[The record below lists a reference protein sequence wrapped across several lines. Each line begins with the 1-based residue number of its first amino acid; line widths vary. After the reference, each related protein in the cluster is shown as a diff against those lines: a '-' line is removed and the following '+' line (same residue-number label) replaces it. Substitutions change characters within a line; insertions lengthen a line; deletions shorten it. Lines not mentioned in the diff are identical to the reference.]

1 MSKDTPKIAEKVT
14 LPTQKH
20 GSGEKDKDSASAPT
34 PAPGR
39 ESRTETQTQD
49 PAPAPDPRPE
59 PAAVNT
65 TNTVLADPVPRG
77 GDPNNG
83 TVLDQEKAK
92 AERADAPVDGAG
104 HAIHDGT
111 ANAPRAAPVNQTG
124 D

>member
-1 MSKDTPKIAEKVT
+1 MSKDSPKTAEKVT

-20 GSGEKDKDSASAPT
+20 GSGEKDKDSAPT
-34 PAPGR
+34 PAPTPGR
-39 ESRTETQTQD
+39 ESRTETQNPA

-59 PAAVNT
+59 PAAVNA
-65 TNTVLADPVPRG
+65 TNTVLANPVPRG

-111 ANAPRAAPVNQTG
+111 AGVPVNQTG